1 MQFPLLD
8 WPREKEMGKKRKSR
22 FLSAEM
28 GQILA
33 SQPGDKN
40 RRLLYRVNIKPH
52 EGQRRKGGVG
62 ETKSEGEEKE

>member
-1 MQFPLLD
+1 
-8 WPREKEMGKKRKSR
+8 
-22 FLSAEM
+22 M

-40 RRLLYRVNIKPH
+40 RRLLYRVNIKLH

>member
-1 MQFPLLD
+1 
-8 WPREKEMGKKRKSR
+8 
-22 FLSAEM
+22 M

-52 EGQRRKGGVG
+52 EGQRRKGGGWVKQKVKERRRNEVKRKEMG
-62 ETKSEGEEKE
+62 EMEGR